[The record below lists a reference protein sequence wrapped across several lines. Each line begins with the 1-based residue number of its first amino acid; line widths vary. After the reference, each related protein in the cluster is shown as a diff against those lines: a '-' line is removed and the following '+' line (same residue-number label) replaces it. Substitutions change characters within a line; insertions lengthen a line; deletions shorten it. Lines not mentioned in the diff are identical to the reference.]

1 MLPLT
6 FHKPSSEDNRGVYK
20 TPGAPL
26 LIVKLKVILLKK
38 KNEGVKKQNV
48 ERARTPTSLKK
59 NHPNFKV
66 PHCVLAL
73 ALSNEK

>member
-38 KNEGVKKQNV
+38 RKSKKTKRRTSQNPYFV
-48 ERARTPTSLKK
+48 KK

>member
-20 TPGAPL
+20 IPGAPL

-38 KNEGVKKQNV
+38 KNEGVI
-48 ERARTPTSLKK
+48 K
-59 NHPNFKV
+59 NKT
-66 PHCVLAL
+66 
-73 ALSNEK
+73 